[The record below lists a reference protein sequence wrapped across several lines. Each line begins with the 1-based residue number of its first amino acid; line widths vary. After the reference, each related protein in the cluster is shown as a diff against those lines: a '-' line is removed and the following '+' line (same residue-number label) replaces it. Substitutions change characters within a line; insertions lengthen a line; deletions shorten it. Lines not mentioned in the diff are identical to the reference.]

1 LLIIAAWIEDGG
13 YEWVNAIININ
24 YQTNSQTTK
33 YLTKFLMQ
41 RFIPFGNS
49 LQKLD

>member
-24 YQTNSQTTK
+24 YQTKFSNNKMSYKVFNAKIYSFWEFITK
-33 YLTKFLMQ
+33 T
-41 RFIPFGNS
+41 
-49 LQKLD
+49 